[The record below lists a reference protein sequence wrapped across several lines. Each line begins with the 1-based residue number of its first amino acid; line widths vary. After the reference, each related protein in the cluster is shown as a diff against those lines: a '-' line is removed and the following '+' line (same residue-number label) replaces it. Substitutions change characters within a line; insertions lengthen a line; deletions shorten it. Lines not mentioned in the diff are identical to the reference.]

1 MGPSPHGITSQMDA
15 KYQGDETFFGG
26 DPYLPQAAGYAIVV
40 GFGVFFSLF
49 TVMIM

>member
-1 MGPSPHGITSQMDA
+1 MDA